1 MKTRK
6 QVLAEFQRMQNQMYG
21 TFGQGAIEVR
31 AYDQGNGY
39 WSVTILVTRLNESMK
54 KHDVWESVE
63 WRNCGGT
70 LHDEETE
77 QENEAKVNEF
87 KKKFN
92 LK

>member
-6 QVLAEFQRMQNQMYG
+6 QVLAEFQRMQNQMWG

-31 AYDQGNGY
+31 AYDQGTGY
-39 WSVTILVTRLNESMK
+39 WSVTILVSRLNEETK
-54 KHDVWESVE
+54 KHDVWESIE
-63 WRNCGGT
+63 WRNYGGT

>member
-1 MKTRK
+1 MRTMK
-6 QVLAEFQRMQNQMYG
+6 QVLAEFQRMQNKMWG

-39 WSVTILVTRLNESMK
+39 WSVTILVTRLNEHM

-63 WRNCGGT
+63 WRNYGVK

-77 QENEAKVNEF
+77 QENEAKLAEF
-87 KKKFN
+87 KEKFN